1 MVYKG
6 AITKEI
12 IMHKIIGC
20 VRIDDPKE
28 VQEGINLFLKGAF
41 NKVIIPQENIP
52 NSVLTGNIDEDSAII
67 GLDIDTPFG
76 VGMVGEN
83 YVIARVTTSEPNPFT
98 CH

>member
-1 MVYKG
+1 MRKLISCG
-6 AITKEI
+6 
-12 IMHKIIGC
+12 IM
-20 VRIDDPKE
+20 DEPKE
-28 VQEGINLFLKGAF
+28 VQKGINIFLKGDF
-41 NKVIIPQENIP
+41 NQVIIPLENIP

>member
-1 MVYKG
+1 MRKLINCG
-6 AITKEI
+6 
-12 IMHKIIGC
+12 IM
-20 VRIDDPKE
+20 DEPKE
-28 VQEGINLFLKGAF
+28 VQKGINIFLKGDF
-41 NKVIIPQENIP
+41 NQVIIPLENIP

-83 YVIARVTTSEPNPFT
+83 YVIARVTTSQPNPFT